1 LPTQFVSGSERPC
14 GLIDPAGISSL
25 HPSMHQALVAAPDRP
40 AAPANLRA
48 FMRIAG
54 DVEAGEALLRGPC
67 GNIEVTRGE

>member
-1 LPTQFVSGSERPC
+1 
-14 GLIDPAGISSL
+14 
-25 HPSMHQALVAAPDRP
+25 MHQALVAAPDRP

-54 DVEAGEALLRGPC
+54 DVEAGEALLRGAC